1 MYYFFKFWVFLFVFC
16 YCDKDK
22 KKILKPFNDIL
33 LNYAKKRNIEF
44 SNKIKINFTSINY
57 KSFYSIEDISINE
70 TILKVPLK
78 SILTAELIKNNS
90 PEFLLNIYS
99 DMKNK
104 SSPSNKIFRTKTV
117 REQVFISLNLEYAI
131 THKKKSKIY
140 KLFKPYFQTFENN
153 LDYFPLLYGEGELNI
168 LNYTDFGSKVI
179 QGKITMNEEFKYI
192 NKNYSYESIIFDDYI
207 KYRVLTVSKSYNLN
221 GNSSLVPFADFF
233 PLEFNKELYNVIWEF
248 DNKTNF
254 FIIKATRDIKKG
266 EILKMKIF
274 TSPNSRYLL
283 FYGITF
289 DNNSYIEPYNIKYLH
304 HKLKNEMQYNNTF
317 LNPNLDSFDLSKESF
332 IGDTMEEYRNMGIFF
347 NMPNTDDTGYIL
359 MLKNLKYYLED
370 YNKVSDSD
378 YYKKIILDTNRINI
392 KRIVDLEKLLLQN
405 RIRLL
410 QEIVDDR
417 MKNKKK
423 TDL

>member
-16 YCDKDK
+16 YCDKNK
-22 KKILKPFNDIL
+22 KKILKPFNEIL

-44 SNKIKINFTSINY
+44 SNKIKINFTSNNY
-57 KSFYSIEDISINE
+57 KSFYAIEDISTNE
-70 TILKVPLK
+70 TILKIPYK

-99 DMKNK
+99 DMKNQ
-104 SSPSNKIFRTKTV
+104 SSFSNRIFRTKTV
-117 REQVFISLNLEYAI
+117 KEQVFISLNLEYAI

-168 LNYTDFGSKVI
+168 LNYTDFGTKVI
-179 QGKITMNEEFKYI
+179 QGKISMNEEFKYI
-192 NKNYSYESIIFDDYI
+192 NKNYSYDSLIYDDYI

-233 PLEFNKELYNVIWEF
+233 PLEFNSELYNVIWDF
-248 DNKTNF
+248 DNKTTF
-254 FIIKATRDIKKG
+254 FTIKATRDIKKG

-274 TSPNSRYLL
+274 PSPNSRYLL

-304 HKLKNEMQYNNTF
+304 YKLKQEIKYNNTI
-317 LNPNLDSFDLSKESF
+317 LNPNIDSFDLSKESF
-332 IGDTMEEYRNMGIFF
+332 IGDTMDEYRNMGLFF
-347 NMPNTDDTGYIL
+347 DMPNNDDTGYIL

-370 YNKVSDSD
+370 YNRVSDSD
-378 YYKKIILDTNRINI
+378 YYKKIILDTNRVNI
-392 KRIVDLEKLLLQN
+392 KRIVDLEKLLLLN

-417 MKNKKK
+417 MKRKKK

>member
-1 MYYFFKFWVFLFVFC
+1 
-16 YCDKDK
+16 
-22 KKILKPFNDIL
+22 
-33 LNYAKKRNIEF
+33 
-44 SNKIKINFTSINY
+44 
-57 KSFYSIEDISINE
+57 
-70 TILKVPLK
+70 
-78 SILTAELIKNNS
+78 
-90 PEFLLNIYS
+90 
-99 DMKNK
+99 MKNK

-168 LNYTDFGSKVI
+168 LNYTDFGTKVI
-179 QGKITMNEEFKYI
+179 QGKISMNEEYKYI
-192 NKNYSYESIIFDDYI
+192 NKNYSYESLIYDDYV
-207 KYRVLTVSKSYNLN
+207 KYRIITVAKSYNIN

-233 PLEFNKELYNVIWEF
+233 PLEYNSELYNVIWEF

>member
-1 MYYFFKFWVFLFVFC
+1 MFYFFKIWVFLFVFC
-16 YCDKDK
+16 YCDKNK
-22 KKILKPFNDIL
+22 KKILKPFNEIL

-44 SNKIKINFTSINY
+44 SNKIKINFTSNNY
-57 KSFYSIEDISINE
+57 KSFYAIEDISTNE
-70 TILKVPLK
+70 TILKIPYK

-99 DMKNK
+99 DMKNQ
-104 SSPSNKIFRTKTV
+104 SSFSNRIFRTKTV
-117 REQVFISLNLEYAI
+117 KEQVFISLNLEYAMS
-131 THKKKSKIY
+131 HKKKSKIY

-153 LDYFPLLYGEGELNI
+153 LDYFPLLYGEGELNV
-168 LNYTDFGSKVI
+168 LNYTDFGTKVI
-179 QGKITMNEEFKYI
+179 QGKISMNKEFKYI
-192 NKNYSYESIIFDDYI
+192 NKNYSYDSLIFDDYI
-207 KYRVLTVSKSYNLN
+207 KYRVLTVSKSFNLN

-233 PLEFNKELYNVIWEF
+233 PLEFNSELYNVIWDF

-254 FIIKATRDIKKG
+254 FTIKATRDIKKG

-274 TSPNSRYLL
+274 PSPNSRYLL

-304 HKLKNEMQYNNTF
+304 YKLKQEMKYNNTI
-317 LNPNLDSFDLSKESF
+317 LNPNIDSFDLSKESF
-332 IGDTMEEYRNMGIFF
+332 IGDTMDEYRNMGLFF
-347 NMPNTDDTGYIL
+347 DMPNNDDTGYIL

-370 YNKVSDSD
+370 YNRISDSD
-378 YYKKIILDTNRINI
+378 YYKKIILDTNRVNI
-392 KRIVDLEKLLLQN
+392 KRIVDLEKLLLLN

-417 MKNKKK
+417 MKGKKK
-423 TDL
+423 N